1 MKYFIVGMHGS
12 GKQELFD
19 ILSKQN
25 ITCGKLFSNVK
36 TDDIRYDFFEDKEM
50 VEIFENKAYLFMKEF
65 DEYSRNAFE
74 GLSLYE
80 YDNNQVLILSPDQFT
95 AIPQH
100 YFNDDI
106 CLFWLD
112 DSKGIRKQRYD
123 EEKRTYGFNER
134 EEFERRDLDEFV
146 RIIYNCKKIKILYF
160 TQDDINRVSSIV
172 YACVKYPDLV
182 NNFEKTFK

>member
-74 GLSLYE
+74 GLSLY
-80 YDNNQVLILSPDQFT
+80 
-95 AIPQH
+95 
-100 YFNDDI
+100 
-106 CLFWLD
+106 
-112 DSKGIRKQRYD
+112 
-123 EEKRTYGFNER
+123 
-134 EEFERRDLDEFV
+134 
-146 RIIYNCKKIKILYF
+146 
-160 TQDDINRVSSIV
+160 
-172 YACVKYPDLV
+172 
-182 NNFEKTFK
+182 

>member
-1 MKYFIVGMHGS
+1 MKFFIIGMHCS

-19 ILSKQN
+19 ILSNQN
-25 ITCGKLFSNVK
+25 ISCAKLFSNVQI
-36 TDDIRYDFFEDKEM
+36 DDNRYEFFNDKEM
-50 VEIFENKAYLFMKEF
+50 VEIFENKAYIFMKEYNDYAF
-65 DEYSRNAFE
+65 NTFE

-80 YDNNQVLILSPDQFT
+80 YDNNDVLILSPDQFV

-100 YFNDDI
+100 FLNEEI
-106 CLFWLD
+106 CVIWLD
-112 DSKGIRKQRYD
+112 DAKNIRKQRYD

-134 EEFERRDLDEFV
+134 EEFERRDIEEFI
-146 RIIYNCKKIKILYF
+146 RIIYNTKKIKVLYF
-160 TQDDINRVSSIV
+160 THEDINRVSSIV